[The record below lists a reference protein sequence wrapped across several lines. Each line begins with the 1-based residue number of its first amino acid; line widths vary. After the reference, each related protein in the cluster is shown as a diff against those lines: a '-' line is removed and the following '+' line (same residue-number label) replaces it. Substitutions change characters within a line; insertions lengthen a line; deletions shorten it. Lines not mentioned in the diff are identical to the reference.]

1 MSADN
6 THHIVNPN
14 YSVIET
20 KGPDNETIVEMII
33 ESSIPLTLTQQ
44 DHDSTSYEAGVLRL
58 PETTDLMLYG
68 DEVHIEGELN
78 APGKNIMIF
87 ARRLIIHPTKGKE
100 KQGAAIRVDGIPGA
114 APPIPLP
121 KPATPTKTGSAGWTY
136 TRPVSG
142 GNSDS
147 NGGTGVGGVPGIA
160 GIPGLPGGP
169 GGSIVLFAQEIIA
182 DQGPLLLS
190 AKGGRGG
197 DGQAGQ
203 PRGSGG
209 VGGHGQDATTY
220 WPPEWVYKPSSAGGR
235 GGPSGPGGD
244 GGPSG
249 PGGLGGRIQVH
260 IIDKQHGDGQ
270 VSPTARG
277 GEAGDP
283 GDGGVE
289 GNPGDG
295 GRGGNS
301 ATIYQGDSH
310 GVHTAELPGSD
321 DGHRGDST
329 HPGSTPEKL
338 GPADDGSVEITYKS
352 KYSELAKVAHLHQLQ
367 RVLGLTRALY
377 LSADLKKNADRRK
390 EVTSRLKWLR
400 GLLTDFVALGIDG
413 QPIADST
420 HTGTKNTQRHARV
433 RRGADPQRFAPQR
446 LFWQWSVLC
455 TPGLTGVL

>member
-147 NGGTGVGGVPGIA
+147 NGGTGV
-160 GIPGLPGGP
+160 
-169 GGSIVLFAQEIIA
+169 
-182 DQGPLLLS
+182 
-190 AKGGRGG
+190 
-197 DGQAGQ
+197 
-203 PRGSGG
+203 
-209 VGGHGQDATTY
+209 
-220 WPPEWVYKPSSAGGR
+220 
-235 GGPSGPGGD
+235 
-244 GGPSG
+244 
-249 PGGLGGRIQVH
+249 
-260 IIDKQHGDGQ
+260 
-270 VSPTARG
+270 
-277 GEAGDP
+277 
-283 GDGGVE
+283 GGVE